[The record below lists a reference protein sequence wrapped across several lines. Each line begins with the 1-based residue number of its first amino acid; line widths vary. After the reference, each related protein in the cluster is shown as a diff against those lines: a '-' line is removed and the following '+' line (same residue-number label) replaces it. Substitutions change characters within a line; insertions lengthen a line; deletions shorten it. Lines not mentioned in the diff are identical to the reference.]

1 MNATGGPPPAQ
12 RVPTLTEVVEWRG
25 TPARAGVPTPA
36 SAPDRAVSEGQ
47 ASAVA
52 PPAAQGAAPATL
64 TDEALIQAVLADL
77 QRQLD
82 LMLEYRLREA
92 LTPLLA
98 RATDQLAREARNE
111 LASTLRDMVERAVA
125 QELARHRER

>member
-1 MNATGGPPPAQ
+1 MTEPTGPIPPQ

-25 TPARAGVPTPA
+25 SPAHTPTPA
-36 SAPDRAVSEGQ
+36 PPGGDGTP
-47 ASAVA
+47 VA
-52 PPAAQGAAPATL
+52 TVAAPSI
-64 TDEALIQAVLADL
+64 TDEALVQSVLTNV

-92 LTPLLA
+92 LAPLLA

-111 LASTLRDMVERAVA
+111 LASTLRDIVERAVA
-125 QELARHRER
+125 QELARHRGR

>member
-1 MNATGGPPPAQ
+1 MNATSGPPPPQ

-25 TPARAGVPTPA
+25 APAPAAVPA
-36 SAPDRAVSEGQ
+36 SASDSAVSGSQ
-47 ASAVA
+47 APGVA
-52 PPAAQGAAPATL
+52 PPAAQAPSPI
-64 TDEALIQAVLADL
+64 TDEALVQSVLNDL

-125 QELARHRER
+125 QELARHRNR

>member
-1 MNATGGPPPAQ
+1 MNATSGPPPPQ

-25 TPARAGVPTPA
+25 APAPAAVPA
-36 SAPDRAVSEGQ
+36 SASDSAVSGSQ
-47 ASAVA
+47 APGVA
-52 PPAAQGAAPATL
+52 PPAAQAPAL
-64 TDEALIQAVLADL
+64 APITDEALVQGVLNDL

-125 QELARHRER
+125 QELARHRNR

>member
-1 MNATGGPPPAQ
+1 MNGPTGPNPPQ

-25 TPARAGVPTPA
+25 ATATPP
-36 SAPDRAVSEGQ
+36 
-47 ASAVA
+47 SAVA
-52 PPAAQGAAPATL
+52 MPAAPGSSAPEAAPTSERVSASASITH
-64 TDEALIQAVLADL
+64 EALVQSVLSDL

-92 LTPLLA
+92 LAPLLA
-98 RATDQLAREARNE
+98 RATDQLARDARNE

-125 QELARHRER
+125 QELARHRDR